1 MYHRYQYPRNN
12 NAWHIGL
19 SPKITI
25 TMYKIQA
32 NASGT
37 RTIEISN
44 DHLATIEKYSLF
56 EHLVDSNGVVD
67 EDVLEKLK
75 LNIRSLLESDANS
88 DKQLL
93 DLCLDVIY
101 HKDMKALGLKN
112 LLALYTEKY
121 HNATAD

>member
-1 MYHRYQYPRNN
+1 MYHRYQYPRSN